1 MSKNNHAVNSQ
12 EIAYTVNEVKRLDND
27 EVKSLYGIELLDKG
41 RVYDPTYDKSFDT
54 VAQWAEFNIEQ
65 DDVEYEEHF
74 YGLGRLED

>member
-1 MSKNNHAVNSQ
+1 MSKNNHTVNSQ
-12 EIAYTVNEVKRLDND
+12 EITYIVNEVKRLDED
-27 EVKSLYGIELLDKG
+27 EVKSLYGIELLEAG
-41 RVYDPTYDKSFDT
+41 SVYDPTYNKTFDT